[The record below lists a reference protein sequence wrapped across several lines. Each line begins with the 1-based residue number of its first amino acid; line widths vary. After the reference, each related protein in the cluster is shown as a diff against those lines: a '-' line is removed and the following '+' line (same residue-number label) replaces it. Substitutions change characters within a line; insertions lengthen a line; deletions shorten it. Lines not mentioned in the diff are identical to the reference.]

1 MRAAFLA
8 VILLTAACGQ
18 SAPADP
24 ATPEDAAAGS
34 TGVGR
39 VAAEPF
45 TLESEAMV
53 GLWSFARDCGLYDL
67 VFQADD
73 VAEYYDYSSEG
84 VVTSYRGAWATADNN
99 RVVLTVRLVDAENA
113 VTGDPITYNLDVAAP
128 VTDDLTGYFARADG
142 AGSRDVTAR
151 RCEEEDRE

>member
-8 VILLTAACGQ
+8 VLLTACGQ
-18 SAPADP
+18 SAPADT
-24 ATPEDAAAGS
+24 ATPPEDAAAGS

-39 VAAEPF
+39 IAAQPF
-45 TLESEAMV
+45 TLEGEALV

-73 VAEYYDYSSEG
+73 VAEYYDYSTEG
-84 VVTSYRGAWATADNN
+84 RVTSYRGTWATADDN
-99 RVVLTVRLVDAENA
+99 RVVLTVRLVDANNA
-113 VTGDPITYNLDVAAP
+113 VTGDSIIYNLDVAAP